1 MKNNRTMINKK
12 KITWPMKK
20 NNVVVSNIVTL
31 YFHFG
36 YYVGVLVGV
45 WLWQSRD
52 DRKEKKVCREMAI
65 FL

>member
-1 MKNNRTMINKK
+1 
-12 KITWPMKK
+12 MKK

-52 DRKEKKVCREMAI
+52 DRKEKKVCRKMAI